1 MAMLRTRILYRGT
14 FLSTT
19 NRQREMSKALFKGL
33 MIVDD
38 S

>member
-1 MAMLRTRILYRGT
+1 MAMLCTRVLYRGT

-19 NRQREMSKALFKGL
+19 NRQGEMSKALVKRL

>member
-1 MAMLRTRILYRGT
+1 MLTKDTRTSDLKVINNVLKELLT
-14 FLSTT
+14 
-19 NRQREMSKALFKGL
+19 KALVKRL